1 MSVFRKIL
9 RTYKMDDPILE
20 QLIKLKWDP
29 KNDGKART
37 FNYLQSE
44 YKLAHSVTIFL
55 YSFLSFNY
63 VCKPSS
69 CFNPFVNPRY
79 KYHPHFVVW
88 RILDNPEFMISS
100 SRFYKV
106 ICFRCVLNKCI
117 GYFLENY
124 ITKCGEF
131 QVPPPLF
138 LWCLRVLDVR
148 EQGREYE
155 KSRLTHS
162 FPMHLF
168 SKPWKYQI
176 TLRFFDV
183 FRG

>member
-69 CFNPFVNPRY
+69 CFNPFVNPSY
-79 KYHPHFVVW
+79 KYHPRFVVW

-124 ITKCGEF
+124 N
-131 QVPPPLF
+131 QMWRVPSSSAPVPLVPKGTRCTGTRTRIRKKQINPFVPNAPF
-138 LWCLRVLDVR
+138 L
-148 EQGREYE
+148 
-155 KSRLTHS
+155 
-162 FPMHLF
+162 
-168 SKPWKYQI
+168 
-176 TLRFFDV
+176 
-183 FRG
+183 